1 MIDFI
6 INAFGVVF
14 GITFLVIILAGV
26 IQTMKDG
33 KF

>member
-6 INAFGVVF
+6 INAFGIAF
-14 GITFLVIILAGV
+14 GITFLIIILAGV

-33 KF
+33 RF